1 MQKKTMTKKEI
12 NVFIEN
18 IYDDFNL
25 DGKGIVLSDMINDA
39 VLMTEYFLS
48 QDLNVKN
55 SCLNNCEFKK
65 LYFDVVLTNDEK
77 IHEINLEYRQKDCA
91 TDVITFAIFADSPE
105 DEKFVFDNEVNL
117 GELIISLD
125 TALKQSKDNSHHQTT
140 FKDELYFLL
149 AHGILHL
156 MGYDH
161 QDENTLNEMWQLQK
175 EMTDSLKK
183 VES

>member
-1 MQKKTMTKKEI
+1 MKKKEI

-18 IYDDFNL
+18 IYEDFNL
-25 DGKGIVLSDMINDA
+25 EEYGVNIPELISDS

-48 QDLNVKN
+48 QDINVQN
-55 SCLNNCEFKK
+55 SCLNNCEFKS
-65 LYFDVVLTNDEK
+65 LYFDVVFTNDEK
-77 IHEINLEYRQKDCA
+77 IHEINREYRQKDCT

-105 DEKFVFDNEVNL
+105 DEKFIFDNEVNL
-117 GELIISLD
+117 GEVIISLD

-161 QDENTLNEMWQLQK
+161 QDEKTLNEMWQLQK
-175 EMTDSLKK
+175 EMTDKLKK
-183 VES
+183 VGS

>member
-1 MQKKTMTKKEI
+1 MTKKEI

-18 IYDDFNL
+18 IYEDFNL
-25 DGKGIVLSDMINDA
+25 EEYGVNISELISDS
-39 VLMTEYFLS
+39 VLMTEHFLS
-48 QDLNVKN
+48 QDINVQN
-55 SCLNNCEFKK
+55 SCLNNCEFKS
-65 LYFDVVLTNDEK
+65 LYFDVVFTNDEK
-77 IHEINLEYRQKDCA
+77 IHEINREYRQKDCT

-105 DEKFVFDNEVNL
+105 DEKFIFDNEVNL
-117 GELIISLD
+117 GEVIISLD

-161 QDENTLNEMWQLQK
+161 QDEKTLNEMWQLQK
-175 EMTDSLKK
+175 EMTDKLKK
-183 VES
+183 VGS

>member
-1 MQKKTMTKKEI
+1 MTKKEI

-18 IYDDFNL
+18 IYEDFNL
-25 DGKGIVLSDMINDA
+25 EQNGVDLSKLITDS
-39 VLMTEYFLS
+39 VLMTEYFLAQKS
-48 QDLNVKN
+48 KVQN
-55 SCLNNCEFKK
+55 SCLNNCEFDN

-77 IHEINLEYRQKDCA
+77 IHEINREYRQKDCS

-117 GELIISLD
+117 GEIIISLD

-140 FKDELYFLL
+140 FKEELYFLL

-161 QDENTLNEMWQLQK
+161 QDEETLNEMWQLQK
-175 EMTDSLKK
+175 EMIDSLKK
-183 VES
+183 VEN

>member
-1 MQKKTMTKKEI
+1 MKKKEI

-18 IYDDFNL
+18 IYEDFNL
-25 DGKGIVLSDMINDA
+25 EEYGVNISELISDS
-39 VLMTEYFLS
+39 VLMTEHFLS
-48 QDLNVKN
+48 QDINVQN
-55 SCLNNCEFKK
+55 SCLNNCEFKS
-65 LYFDVVLTNDEK
+65 LYFDVVFTNDEK
-77 IHEINLEYRQKDCA
+77 IHEINREYRQKDCT

-105 DEKFVFDNEVNL
+105 DEKFIFDNEVNL
-117 GELIISLD
+117 GEVIISLD

-161 QDENTLNEMWQLQK
+161 QDEKTLNEMWQLQK
-175 EMTDSLKK
+175 EMTDKLKK
-183 VES
+183 VGS